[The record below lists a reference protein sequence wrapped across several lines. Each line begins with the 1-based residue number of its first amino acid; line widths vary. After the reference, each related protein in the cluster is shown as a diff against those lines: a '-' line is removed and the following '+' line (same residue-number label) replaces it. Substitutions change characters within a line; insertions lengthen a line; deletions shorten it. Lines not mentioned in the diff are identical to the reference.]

1 MSVFLQKGGDFMTTL
16 IKTPFKKKRSTIAGG
31 DEAKTAQKSPSQT
44 PRSARGNSKARSL
57 SIASSVNSCC
67 DDDDDECA
75 YVVPTNA
82 NIYVDIDEGDD
93 DQHKINKFN
102 EIPPELPQANYI
114 PLKVSTINECEQL
127 FEQCDE
133 INCSKNNLL
142 LIDDHMMTSI
152 DDHLNNIEL
161 INKNLDKL
169 MATQDLIESESI
181 DETIPADVRAEKKKL
196 KEKIAE
202 KIKMLKDARSASGST
217 SKGSFTSRFKNILRQ
232 NSQEEGSGGVKKKF
246 LSSFRKKSST
256 DESEEV
262 FEEISKENPQQVTD
276 LDEKSDGKVSKAFAK
291 KFLKSTKSLLNTKIG
306 KKANVEIKVCR
317 RCSKQFSTDQGIHH
331 SPSSADLRQ
340 DFPVFDEYCTCNQNL
355 SNDFNES
362 DDDGIVIKN
371 FEYKDVSLHA
381 EFKFSLH
388 YSACSTAEFYHY
400 HKIGKISP

>member
-16 IKTPFKKKRSTIAGG
+16 IKTPFKKKRATIAGG

-44 PRSARGNSKARSL
+44 PRSARGGSKARSA
-57 SIASSVNSCC
+57 SVASSVNSCC
-67 DDDDDECA
+67 DDDDECA

-82 NIYVDIDEGDD
+82 NIYVDIDDGDD
-93 DQHKINKFN
+93 DKEPKTSSF
-102 EIPPELPQANYI
+102 EIPPELPQANCI
-114 PLKVSTINECEQL
+114 PLKVSTINECAQL
-127 FEQCDE
+127 FEKCDE

-169 MATQDLIESESI
+169 MATQDLIERESL
-181 DETIPADVRAEKKKL
+181 DETIPVEVRAEKKKL

-202 KIKMLKDARSASGST
+202 KIKMLREARGASGST

-232 NSQEEGSGGVKKKF
+232 NSQEEASGGVKRKF
-246 LSSFRKKSST
+246 LSFRKKSSN

-262 FEEISKENPQQVTD
+262 FEEISKENPQQITD
-276 LDEKSDGKVSKAFAK
+276 LDEKVSNKFTM
-291 KFLKSTKSLLNTKIG
+291 KFLKSTKSLLNTKIS
-306 KKANVEIKVCR
+306 KKSNVTSKVCR
-317 RCSKQFSTDQGIHH
+317 RCSKQFNVGIHH
-331 SPSSADLRQ
+331 SPASADLRN
-340 DFPVFDEYCTCNQNL
+340 DFPTFDDYCSCNQNV
-355 SNDFNES
+355 NDDFNES

-381 EFKFSLH
+381 ELKFSLH
-388 YSACSTAEFYHY
+388 YSACSTAELFHC
-400 HKIGKISP
+400 HK

>member
-44 PRSARGNSKARSL
+44 PRSARGDSKARSA
-57 SIASSVNSCC
+57 SVASSSVNSCC
-67 DDDDDECA
+67 DDEDECA

-93 DQHKINKFN
+93 DEHKINNFD
-102 EIPPELPQANYI
+102 ETPPELPQANYI

-169 MATQDLIESESI
+169 MATQDLIERESL
-181 DETIPADVRAEKKKL
+181 DETISPDVRAEKKKL

-202 KIKMLKDARSASGST
+202 KIKMLRDARSASGST

-232 NSQEEGSGGVKKKF
+232 NSQEEASGSVRKKF
-246 LSSFRKKSST
+246 LSSLRKKSST

-276 LDEKSDGKVSKAFAK
+276 LDEKSDGKVSKAR
-291 KFLKSTKSLLNTKIG
+291 KFLKSTKNLLNTKIG
-306 KKANVEIKVCR
+306 KKSNEIEIKVCR
-317 RCSKQFSTDQGIHH
+317 RCSKQFNTDQGIHH

-340 DFPVFDEYCTCNQNL
+340 DFPLFDEYCSCNQNL
-355 SNDFNES
+355 NKDFDES

-388 YSACSTAEFYHY
+388 YSVYSTAEFSHY
-400 HKIGKISP
+400 HK